1 MEIAANGAIAAAYF
15 IIPLTLLPLLR
26 TAKREIWL
34 NLLLAIGFIFSCG
47 VGHTLS
53 ALGLHSTPWHWVTAA
68 VSWAAVVVLC
78 RSQTRL
84 RYLTETFS
92 LLETTWEQAL
102 TGNVL
107 CERAGDDLKVLRLNP
122 AAAAITQNLLASGD
136 RLCEKMPLHRQQ
148 VYPYEV
154 PLIDLYLEA
163 LESGESKRLEYQ
175 YKGEISGWYMTLVT
189 PLSPQLLYMTFA
201 EVSGIIHDPLTGLY
215 NRRILEMELEHW
227 DVCLFLDL
235 DRFKLINDQ
244 RGHFLGDALLKAV
257 ATVLQ
262 DQAQNHDGI
271 AVRNGGDEFLL
282 LLPAAAADAAEPR
295 PTPAAI
301 AASVLADILLIE
313 IEGASISASIGVASG
328 VIHAFQED
336 APINRLLQAAETAL
350 REAKRN
356 RRSNLPQHRIQVWNT
371 ALAWRRLRQITLE
384 AYLAQRSS
392 ELEFW
397 LAYQPICHMETGA
410 IVGAEALI
418 RWDSARLGRVS
429 PSEFIPVAEATG
441 LVHRISD
448 WVLCHALEQLAQWQE
463 VAPQFNL
470 SINISPLELE
480 DDDFLDRITQRV
492 AGAGIASNH
501 FGIEITERG
510 IYNNLERYLQSLQD
524 LRDMSLRLKVDDFGM
539 GQSGLAQLLQFR
551 FDEVK
556 VDRYFIPTSAQN
568 LEKVA
573 ICRAIANLSQGINF
587 DLVAEGIEQ
596 SSQRDLMLGLN
607 YNYGQGYLFAR
618 PMTAPNLT
626 TLLQAGTSLS
636 PQPPRD

>member
-15 IIPLTLLPLLR
+15 IIPLTLLPVLR
-26 TAKREIWL
+26 TSKRDVWL
-34 NLLLAIGFIFSCG
+34 NLLLMSLFVFSCG

-53 ALGLHSTPWHWVTAA
+53 ALHLHSTPWHWVTAG
-68 VSWAAVVVLC
+68 VSWAAVVVLL

-84 RYLTETFS
+84 RYLGETFS
-92 LLETTWEQAL
+92 LLEATWEQAL
-102 TGNVL
+102 TGKVL
-107 CERAGDDLKVLRLNP
+107 CERTGDDLRVLKLNP
-122 AAAAITQNLLASGD
+122 AATAITQKLLKPGD
-136 RLCEKMPLHRQQ
+136 RLCEKMPFHRQR

-154 PLIDLYLEA
+154 PLIDLYFAA
-163 LESGESKRLEYQ
+163 LDSGEPNRLEYQ

-215 NRRILEMELEHW
+215 NRRVLEMELENW
-227 DVCLFLDL
+227 DVCLFIDL

-244 RGHFLGDALLKAV
+244 RGHFLGDELLRAV
-257 ATVLQ
+257 AEVLQ
-262 DQAQNHDGI
+262 DQAQRYDGI
-271 AVRNGGDEFLL
+271 ALRSGGDEFLL
-282 LLPAAAADAAEPR
+282 LLSAPEADATEPC
-295 PTPAAI
+295 PTPTAI
-301 AASVLADILLIE
+301 AENVLSDILAIE
-313 IEGASISASIGVASG
+313 VEGASISASIGVASG
-328 VIHAFQED
+328 TIDAFQED

-356 RRSNLPQHRIQVWNT
+356 RRSNLPQHRIRVWNS
-371 ALAWRRLRQITLE
+371 ALARRRLRQITLE
-384 AYLAQRSS
+384 AYLEQRSS

-397 LAYQPICHMETGA
+397 LAYQPICHMQTGA

-418 RWDSARLGRVS
+418 RWDSAQLGRVS

-480 DDDFLDRITQRV
+480 DDDFLDRIMQRV
-492 AGAGIASNH
+492 AGAGITSNH

-510 IYNNLERYLQSLQD
+510 IYNNLERYLKSLQD

-556 VDRYFIPTSAQN
+556 VDRYFIPANAQN
-568 LEKVA
+568 LKKVA
-573 ICRAIANLSQGINF
+573 ICRAIAALSEGINF
-587 DLVAEGIEQ
+587 DMVAEGIEHTA
-596 SSQRDLMLGLN
+596 QRDLMLGLN
-607 YNYGQGYLFAR
+607 YNYGQGYLFSR
-618 PMTAPNLT
+618 PMTAQNLT
-626 TLLQAGTSLS
+626 TLLREGRGLGVG
-636 PQPPRD
+636 